1 MNGHG
6 PLPGHIMGFYLS
18 GISMMYDSTGDTAI
32 LSRLSY
38 ILEELSLCQQAGGD
52 GYLLP
57 TICGRAI
64 FENVLDGNFK
74 TSNPFIETPYDKCW
88 EPVYVMNK
96 IMLGLYQVYMRCD
109 LLQAKEILVKMA
121 DWFGYSV
128 IDKLSHD
135 DLQNCWCA
143 SMALSMSLL

>member
-57 TICGRAI
+57 TIVVELFSRMCWMEISRLLILLLRLLMTNA
-64 FENVLDGNFK
+64 GNL
-74 TSNPFIETPYDKCW
+74 C
-88 EPVYVMNK
+88 
-96 IMLGLYQVYMRCD
+96 
-109 LLQAKEILVKMA
+109 
-121 DWFGYSV
+121 
-128 IDKLSHD
+128 
-135 DLQNCWCA
+135 
-143 SMALSMSLL
+143 MS